1 MQHATHNRD
10 NEPRRNQPHQ
20 KEELSQQPT
29 QVNVVIRKGKRKEQK
44 KRKKDKVENAGCQ
57 RKLNEKIREEN
68 EK

>member
-44 KRKKDKVENAGCQ
+44 KEKKG
-57 RKLNEKIREEN
+57 
-68 EK
+68 